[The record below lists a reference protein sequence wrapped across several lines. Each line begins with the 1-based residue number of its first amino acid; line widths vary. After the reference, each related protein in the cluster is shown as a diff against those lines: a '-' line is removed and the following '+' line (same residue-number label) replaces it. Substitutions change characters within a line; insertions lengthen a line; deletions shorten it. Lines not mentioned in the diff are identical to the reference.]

1 VEELSAKSSR
11 GQVASKHST
20 QIATSPARSLTR
32 IRIITVSLHESI
44 DLTDSF
50 DPQLSSAP
58 LYYHITVKRPSLAMP
73 KVHSTAPLAT
83 LPSQAPPT
91 PYPYSYPYPSP
102 PSPPN
107 SNSHKHTH
115 AFPHKHHPS
124 PCLTRIP
131 GKKGQAP
138 PTPHFKSPS
147 VFLTESGRED
157 GMRNTT
163 FLLRSDR
170 LASRTKFPLLPTL

>member
-1 VEELSAKSSR
+1 VEELSTKSSR

-58 LYYHITVKRPSLAMP
+58 LHHHITFGRPSLAMP
-73 KVHSTAPLAT
+73 KSTNHSPRHSSLTSTPLLHTHT
-83 LPSQAPPT
+83 L
-91 PYPYSYPYPSP
+91 P